1 MDFLVNGIQAVANF
15 LWGTPMTI
23 ALLGIGIYMTIKFK
37 FKYQFSLKFMFQN
50 SIGKL
55 FKKGEKG
62 EGTISSF
69 AAGCTAL
76 ASTVGVGNIAGRRDG
91 GHDGRPWRHRLD
103 VGRRTG
109 GHVHQ
114 GGRDHPRAALPR
126 PV

>member
-62 EGTISSF
+62 EGIRIQAKAQTPIPPLS
-69 AAGCTAL
+69 
-76 ASTVGVGNIAGRRDG
+76 GRQSRKGDG
-91 GHDGRPWRHRLD
+91 GKRA
-103 VGRRTG
+103 RT
-109 GHVHQ
+109 V
-114 GGRDHPRAALPR
+114 
-126 PV
+126 